1 VSDLGDELRDTIDGA
16 AAPVTFD
23 EIVALHPPSARRST
37 VGTLVTATALVAALV
52 VGAVGVA
59 NLGAGDGSPKLRI
72 AAPTVA
78 VGDIDLAV
86 LSTSFD
92 DDGARAPVGAELLD
106 AVRAVAGVAGAQ
118 GAMQRFVDVVPATTP
133 EALTSTPASERSAI
147 AISWEQDAPLTF
159 ATGGPP
165 TARGDVAINQSLAD
179 QYGVGVGAE
188 LAVHAGLN
196 NNFGGAAATPMRVVG
211 IFTPAGGDVHDV
223 NLVVLSTADL
233 GAITGRTSFD
243 RIDIV
248 ATDGTPIDQLV
259 DRVAAALPTGFMVV
273 PPSVVGFDSQLRAE
287 LEIQRAYHWLLS
299 PDTATRLQATDAPPD
314 PATEAQSQQTYDQ
327 HRSATAVT
335 ELRVA
340 RVAFVDNATAL
351 VTYRVYYGGTP
362 SLVAP
367 GAITGVAVNVD
378 GSWRI
383 SKRGICELAK
393 LASIACDPGNGPD
406 PSSLAPP
413 PDGWNRA
420 DAVAGAADA
429 FRVLADPQSSADQ
442 RVAVV
447 SNGSALRPT
456 ITAGAT
462 ADAARAGPVEFRIAG
477 TRLLDPTHAQV
488 LYSVVTAGDP
498 RFETPYPLVGNAVL
512 VDGSWRV
519 AARYACGLAAL
530 AAAPCP
536 AATASQSTTSVR
548 GAARPT
554 RTS

>member
-1 VSDLGDELRDTIDGA
+1 MSDLGDELRDTIDGA

-23 EIVALHPPSARRST
+23 EIVALHAPSKRRST
-37 VGTLVTATALVAALV
+37 LRTLVTATALVAALV
-52 VGAVGVA
+52 VGGVVVA
-59 NLGAGDGSPKLRI
+59 NLGAGDGSSRLRI

-92 DDGARAPVGAELLD
+92 DDGARAPVGTELLD
-106 AVRAVAGVAGAQ
+106 AVRAVSGVAGAQ
-118 GAMQRFVDVVPATTP
+118 GAMQRFVEVVPAGTLDT
-133 EALTSTPASERSAI
+133 LNSTPASERSAI
-147 AISWEQDAPLTF
+147 AISWENDAPLTF
-159 ATGGPP
+159 ASGGPP
-165 TARGDVAINQSLAD
+165 TAAGDVAINQSLAD
-179 QYGVGVGAE
+179 QYGIGVGAD
-188 LAVHAGLN
+188 LAVHAGPSSS
-196 NNFGGAAATPMRVVG
+196 FGGPAPTAMRVVG
-211 IFTPAGGDVHDV
+211 IFAPAGGDVEDV
-223 NLVVLSTADL
+223 NLVVLGTADL

-248 ATDGTPIDQLV
+248 ATAGTPIDELV
-259 DRVAAALPTGFMVV
+259 DRVGAALPASFMVV

-299 PDTATRLQATDAPPD
+299 PDLAKRLQATDAPSD
-314 PATEAQSQQTYDQ
+314 PVAEVQSQQTYDQ
-327 HRSATAVT
+327 HVSETAVT

-351 VTYRVYYGGTP
+351 VTYRVFYGGQP
-362 SLVAP
+362 SVVAHD
-367 GAITGVAVNVD
+367 AITGVAVNVD

-393 LASIACDPGNGPD
+393 LAAIACDPGNGPD
-406 PSSLAPP
+406 PASLAPP

-447 SNGSALRPT
+447 ANGQALRHT

-462 ADAARAGPVEFRIAG
+462 ADASRTGQVEFRITG

-488 LYSVVTAGDP
+488 LYSVVASGGP
-498 RFETPYPLVGNAVL
+498 RLETPYPLAGTAVL

-519 AARYACGLAAL
+519 TARYACGLAAL

-536 AATASQSTTSVR
+536 VVVAS
-548 GAARPT
+548 PT
-554 RTS
+554 PTHSAF